1 MNHYFS
7 TRELSELCGV
17 GETTV
22 KRWSNMG
29 LIRHHKTV
37 GRHRKFKLEDVLEFI
52 SKNHITIPD
61 EQLER
66 LKLEKQ
72 SSENLDLGTEILLV
86 KGDTE
91 ALANRLLDS
100 LLAYNKEEAEVLLI
114 KAFEQNL
121 PFAVIFDNLIAP
133 VMHRV
138 GDLWANKK
146 ICAAEE
152 HIVSHILIEAIIR
165 LKARYEAKL
174 GEKHRYQN
182 GVSSRLI
189 GVAISHSGNG
199 HSAGHKD
206 AQNGDGQR
214 RKNEPHAVVCTC
226 PESELHE
233 IPLLGVAL
241 VCQSLGFQIS
251 YVGAAVPFKDLTQI
265 IDEIEPEMVCM
276 SFTTARLDADTYR
289 RYEQLRKYM
298 KRRAI
303 RFVVG
308 GQFLGEKKSQP
319 IMADCRA
326 QTCQELEQYIREN
339 FEISDDGLKLSV
351 QRS

>member
-52 SKNHITIPD
+52 SRNHITIPD
-61 EQLER
+61 EQIER

-91 ALANRLLDS
+91 ALASRLLDS
-100 LLAYNKEEAEVLLI
+100 LLAYNKEEVEVLLI

-121 PFAVIFDNLIAP
+121 PFSVIFDNLIAP
-133 VMHRV
+133 VMHSV
-138 GDLWANKK
+138 GSLWANKK

-152 HIVSHILIEAIIR
+152 HVVSHIMIEAIIR

-174 GEKHRYQN
+174 SEKHRYQS
-182 GVSSRLI
+182 GTSGRLI
-189 GVAISHSGNG
+189 AGAMQHNG
-199 HSAGHKD
+199 HNVSKDVQNAGELQRKKKD
-206 AQNGDGQR
+206 
-214 RKNEPHAVVCTC
+214 PHVVVCTC
-226 PESELHE
+226 PESEFHE

-241 VCQSLGFQIS
+241 VCQSMGFQVT
-251 YVGAAVPFKDLTQI
+251 YVGAAVPFKDLAQI
-265 IDEIEPEMVCM
+265 IADIEPDVVCM
-276 SFTTARLDADTYR
+276 SFTTVRLDMDGYR
-289 RYEQLRKYM
+289 RYELLRKQL
-298 KRRAI
+298 KKQEI
-303 RFVVG
+303 RLVVG
-308 GQFLGEKKSQP
+308 GQFFAEKKTQP
-319 IMADCRA
+319 ILADYRA
-326 QTCQELEQYIREN
+326 HDCQELEQYIREN
-339 FEISDDGLKLSV
+339 FEISEDWVKLAV
-351 QRS
+351 QQ

>member
-91 ALANRLLDS
+91 ALASRLLDS
-100 LLAYNKEEAEVLLI
+100 LLAYNRDEAEVLLI

-121 PFAVIFDNLIAP
+121 SFAVIFDNLIAP
-133 VMHRV
+133 VMHSV
-138 GDLWANKK
+138 GNLWANKR

-152 HIVSHILIEAIIR
+152 HIISHILIEAIIR
-165 LKARYEAKL
+165 LKARYEARL
-174 GEKHRYQN
+174 SEKHRHQN
-182 GVSSRLI
+182 GVATRLTV
-189 GVAISHSGNG
+189 GTALHNGNG
-199 HSAGHKD
+199 HSVGNRD
-206 AQNGDGQR
+206 VQNGEGQR
-214 RKNEPHAVVCTC
+214 TKNEPHVVVCTC

-241 VCQSLGFQIS
+241 VCQSLGFQVS

-276 SFTTARLDADTYR
+276 SFTTARLDTDKYR
-289 RYEQLRKYM
+289 RYEQL
-298 KRRAI
+298 KRYLKKRET

-319 IMADCRA
+319 ITADCRA
-326 QTCQELEQYIREN
+326 RDCQELEQYIREN
-339 FEISDDGLKLSV
+339 FEVSDDALKLSG

>member
-52 SKNHITIPD
+52 SRNHITIPD

-91 ALANRLLDS
+91 ALASRLLDS
-100 LLAYNKEEAEVLLI
+100 LLAYNKEEVEVLLI

-133 VMHRV
+133 VMHSV
-138 GDLWANKK
+138 GNLWANKK
-146 ICAAEE
+146 ISAAEE
-152 HIVSHILIEAIIR
+152 HVISHIMIEAIIR

-174 GEKHRYQN
+174 SEKNRYQN
-182 GVSSRLI
+182 GVSVRLVA
-189 GVAISHSGNG
+189 GVSQS
-199 HSAGHKD
+199 
-206 AQNGDGQR
+206 NGDPQR
-214 RKNEPHAVVCTC
+214 KKKEPHVVVCTC
-226 PESELHE
+226 PESEFHE

-241 VCQSLGFQIS
+241 VCQSMGFQVT
-251 YVGAAVPFKDLTQI
+251 YVGAAVPFKDLVQVI
-265 IDEIEPEMVCM
+265 ESIEPEMVCM
-276 SFTTARLDADTYR
+276 SFTTVRLDNGGYR
-289 RYEQLRKYM
+289 RYEQLRKSL
-298 KRRAI
+298 KKQDVRLVI
-303 RFVVG
+303 G
-308 GQFLGEKKSQP
+308 GQFLAEKKTQP
-319 IMADCRA
+319 IFADYRA
-326 QTCQELEQYIREN
+326 RDCQELEQYIREN
-339 FEISDDGLKLSV
+339 FEIGEDWLKLAV
-351 QRS
+351 QQ